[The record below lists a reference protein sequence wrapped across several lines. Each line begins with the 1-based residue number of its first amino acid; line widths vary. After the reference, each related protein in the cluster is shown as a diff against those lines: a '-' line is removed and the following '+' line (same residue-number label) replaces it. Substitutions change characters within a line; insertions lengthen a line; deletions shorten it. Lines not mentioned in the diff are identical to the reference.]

1 MQCECVIYVSVR
13 IGSVPSSVAVLTV
26 TVAHYKEAGRL
37 DDNGGIERQA
47 LSSVCGR
54 CEIHKPVVCP
64 KSIRSVGDIFRLSF
78 VDTVAVSALRNFSS

>member
-26 TVAHYKEAGRL
+26 TVAHYKE

-78 VDTVAVSALRNFSS
+78 VDMVAVSALRNFSS